1 MPATSLLCY
10 DSRMARKLSR
20 KTKRLL
26 WGGGALFAALVLSWR
41 PCNNALLFH
50 ILPEDAFAT
59 SFHHNLA
66 SEWHALVRHPML
78 IGALE
83 AAGVEEA
90 ADLVD
95 ETGFYQT
102 LYWLTGPKST
112 LALSIAPA
120 PARPLPEKASSFE
133 VMMNDIG
140 LAPDSIRVSGAS
152 YVGWKRRPMELLWR
166 IRYVPG
172 LGPLNVTESGTRY
185 LVFRHSKTMQ
195 RMGLVLSLDMVD
207 GHLLAVLSSNP
218 DAVTS
223 LVARAQSV
231 PDTRVE
237 LPQTTHAF
245 TLKPRLLELASDLLA
260 LNLSDTSSPIHLD
273 LGSFRDRDR
282 LALRLSGE
290 SSGGALAPSSPVR
303 NPADSPLLASVAVS
317 PSLLPTAEESD
328 PPAAGPCS
336 LVLYGNPCPST
347 FCGFTIPG
355 LAAFLPPDSPALPP
369 RVQKLI
375 DASYGQ
381 DKKRPKLE
389 DLGGGLHR
397 LDLRPLFPKHSPVKP
412 DKEEEPFFLVPAD
425 PRETPVAGSCLY
437 SYQNLGKGGTDL
449 VPILTASQSRWTAAR
464 SPEGADPLAVGWVDL
479 PRTAAE
485 LRSVESILRL
495 ASLFLGDSLESLRE
509 IQESSGKVLGAANA
523 LGVLDFTLRQPLQLE
538 ATFSR
543 EP

>member
-1 MPATSLLCY
+1 MEKK
-10 DSRMARKLSR
+10 MSR
-20 KTKRLL
+20 KNKWILR
-26 WGGGALFAALVLSWR
+26 GGCALVAALVLSWR

-50 ILPEDAFAT
+50 VLPEDALAM
-59 SFHHNLA
+59 SFHHDLA

-78 IGALE
+78 MEALD

-112 LALSIAPA
+112 LALSLDPHM
-120 PARPLPEKASSFE
+120 ARPLPEKASSFE
-133 VMMNDIG
+133 TMMNDIG
-140 LAPDSIRVSGAS
+140 LAADSIRVSGAS

-207 GHLLAVLSSNP
+207 GHLLAVLSSDP

-237 LPQTTHAF
+237 LPKATHTF
-245 TLKPRLLELASDLLA
+245 TLKPKLLELASDLLA
-260 LNLSDTSSPIHLD
+260 LNLADSSTPVHLD
-273 LGSFRDRDR
+273 LGSFKDPGR
-282 LALRLSGE
+282 LALRVSEGADGGGE
-290 SSGGALAPSSPVR
+290 IHPAPAVPH
-303 NPADSPLLASVAVS
+303 PADTPILASVALS
-317 PSLLPTAEESD
+317 PSVLPTAEESD
-328 PPAAGPCS
+328 PPANGPCT
-336 LVLYGNPCPST
+336 LLLYGNPYPST
-347 FCGFTIPG
+347 FCGFPMPA
-355 LAAFLPPDSPALPP
+355 LAAFLPPDSPSLPP

-375 DASYGQ
+375 DAQYGQ
-381 DKKRPKLE
+381 DKKRPKLD
-389 DLGGGLHR
+389 DLGSGLHL
-397 LDLRPLFPKHSPVKP
+397 LDLRPMFPKHSIIKP
-412 DKEEEPFFLVPAD
+412 AKEEEPFFIVPAD
-425 PRETPVAGSCLY
+425 SRENPIAGSCLH
-437 SYQNLGKGGTDL
+437 SYQALAKGDVDL
-449 VPILTASQSRWTAAR
+449 IPILSANNSRWTGARTAAGV
-464 SPEGADPLAVGWVDL
+464 EPLGVGWIDL
-479 PRTAAE
+479 PRSAAE
-485 LRSVESILRL
+485 FRSVEAVFRL
-495 ASLFLGDSLESLRE
+495 ASLFLGDSNSTLKN
-509 IQESSGKVLGAANA
+509 IQKYSSQVFGAAHA
-523 LGVLDFTLRQPLQLE
+523 LGVLDFTLRSDYQLE